1 MEEDKNPENKFEVEL
16 MKRMDRVIVN
26 IKDFNTR
33 FDSLENRF
41 DSLENKFDS
50 LEQNVSQIKT
60 DVGEVKADVKIL
72 KAQFSDVAVMAIE
85 DNKRIAKLEKDVE
98 DLQSSIH

>member
-41 DSLENKFDS
+41 DG